1 MKKTTKKC
9 TVLAAVMSLCMLFTG
24 CGNNNTSSAG
34 TSAANS
40 AAVSEANSA
49 AASTD
54 NSAAATSGE
63 TSAVSTADSTAASDT
78 SAESGTTSGSE
89 VTATDG
95 FKVDGAKL
103 LDAKGNE
110 FIMRGINHAH
120 AWYKDQ
126 LETAIPAI
134 AATGANCVRV
144 VCSNGNVWTKTE
156 KSELENIIK
165 VCEDNKLVCILEVH
179 DATVGTNENGKQAT
193 DDISDLQKCADYW
206 IEMKDVVNA
215 HTDTVIVNIANEW
228 HKGDWAKPDE
238 WANGY
243 KTVIPQLREAGIKNT
258 LMVDADGGG
267 QYAAC
272 LYGDSEKG
280 TPGYATEIFASD
292 PDKNTMFS
300 IHMYEN
306 SGASEDVV
314 KKTID
319 STIATGV
326 CFCIGEF
333 SDTRSAKTD
342 NVADEAITAYC
353 TEKNIGYIAWS
364 WKGNTP
370 EKISSK
376 ETLPFSVMDMS
387 EEWDGSKLTEKWGEN
402 VVNGENGIKQTS
414 KICTVFE

>member
-1 MKKTTKKC
+1 MKKNTRKC

-24 CGNNNTSSAG
+24 CNNSGSSSSSTTSATESGTTSQATSATESSAASDTSS
-34 TSAANS
+34 
-40 AAVSEANSA
+40 V
-49 AASTD
+49 
-54 NSAAATSGE
+54 
-63 TSAVSTADSTAASDT
+63 VSTADSTAAGTDSTASDT
-78 SAESGTTSGSE
+78 TSSSE
-89 VTATDG
+89 VTASDG

-110 FIMRGINHAH
+110 FILRGINHAH

-134 AATGANCVRV
+134 AATGANCVRI

-156 KSELENIIK
+156 QSEIEQMIK
-165 VCEDNKLVCILEVH
+165 LCEDNKLVCILEVH
-179 DATVGTNENGKQAT
+179 DATTGTNENGKQAT
-193 DDISDLQKCADYW
+193 DDVSDLQKCADYW

-228 HKGDWAKPDE
+228 HNAGWAKPDE
-238 WANGY
+238 WAKGY
-243 KTVIPQLREAGIKNT
+243 ETVIPQMREAGIKNT
-258 LMVDADGGG
+258 IMVDADGGG
-267 QYAAC
+267 QYTKC
-272 LYGDSEKG
+272 LYGDEEKG
-280 TPGYATEIFASD
+280 TPGYATEILAAD

-300 IHMYEN
+300 IHMYEFD
-306 SGASEDVV
+306 ASTEQDV
-314 KKTID
+314 KTVID
-319 STIATGV
+319 NTIGTGV

-333 SDTRSAKTD
+333 ANTRSAKKD

-376 ETLPFSVMDMS
+376 ETLPFSVMDIS
-387 EEWDGSKLTEKWGEN
+387 EEWDGSKLSEAWGEKII
-402 VVNGENGIKQTS
+402 NGENGIKQTS